1 MAVTGP
7 ITLVAPLLV
16 PLLAPRDWSPGVPR
30 AVQSLSPL
38 QLRPLLGHAMGRG
51 HISATVKKQEQA
63 DPAAIPVARRVV
75 LLVEPAMQQVAETWS
90 DPATGAY
97 RFEGLNPAAR
107 FTVVAYDHL
116 HDWRAVIADNL
127 APERTP

>member
-16 PLLAPRDWSPGVPR
+16 PLLTPQDWSPGSTRGMTPVAP
-30 AVQSLSPL
+30 AL
-38 QLRPLLGHAMGRG
+38 LRPLLGHAMGRG
-51 HISATVKKQEQA
+51 YIAATVKKQEQT
-63 DPAAIPVARRVV
+63 DPAAIPVARRVA
-75 LLVEPAMQQVAETWS
+75 LLVEPTMQHVAETWS

-97 RFEGLNPAAR
+97 RFDGINPGAR
-107 FTVVAYDHL
+107 FTVVAFDHL

>member
-1 MAVTGP
+1 MSAKPFTV
-7 ITLVAPLLV
+7 LAPLVL
-16 PLLAPRDWSPGVPR
+16 PTGLEPMNYTPGRSHIRMRAPV
-30 AVQSLSPL
+30 L
-38 QLRPLLGHAMGRG
+38 LRPLLGHAMGRAY
-51 HISATVKKQEQA
+51 IAATVKKQEQA

-75 LLVEPAMQQVAETWS
+75 LLVEPTLQVVAETWS

-97 RFEGLNPAAR
+97 RFDGLNPAAR
-107 FTVVAYDHL
+107 FTVVAVDHL

>member
-16 PLLAPRDWSPGVPR
+16 PLLTPQDWSPGSTRGMPP
-30 AVQSLSPL
+30 AAPAL
-38 QLRPLLGHAMGRG
+38 LRPLLGHAMGRG
-51 HISATVKKQEQA
+51 HIAATVKKQEQT
-63 DPAAIPVARRVV
+63 DPAAIPVARRVA
-75 LLVEPAMQQVAETWS
+75 LLVEPTMQHVAETWS

-97 RFEGLNPAAR
+97 RFDGLNPAAR
-107 FTVVAYDHL
+107 FTVVAFDHL